1 MSRHRRVEKQP
12 HNRHLSLTLHDLPFP
27 NDAASI
33 LQLRANVGITISDRE
48 NPLPE
53 TYRLAHVLH
62 CRVQA
67 PVALGQSRQQQIPHA
82 HAAQFPVGEAVAQQI
97 PPYGLSVEER
107 AQALARIPNL
117 WQV

>member
-1 MSRHRRVEKQP
+1 
-12 HNRHLSLTLHDLPFP
+12 
-27 NDAASI
+27 
-33 LQLRANVGITISDRE
+33 
-48 NPLPE
+48 
-53 TYRLAHVLH
+53 
-62 CRVQA
+62 
-67 PVALGQSRQQQIPHA
+67 VALCQSRQHQIPHA